1 MFSNVHKDVGNN
13 KIRHQYSLGSKTS
26 QLYTKKIP
34 KSRLFTTLELEK
46 MKALTR
52 KAMLDDSDF
61 RKKIKDAQQ
70 YAKDT
75 WKLLDKKHV
84 LQLEFNKTQAD
95 AKVKQ
100 LQSLLRNKD
109 LDEAKKIVLSID
121 LTRAKKEATEAN
133 AILNNYLNT
142 GNEKLSRFRSAFA
155 SIWSWFLSVGQS
167 IGFGVA
173 ALIKTGI
180 DKVADFIKSA
190 SDNAINFE
198 SAFAGVKKTIEA
210 TAWGF
215 QGLKKELK
223 DMATEIPV
231 GFEELS
237 KIAELWGQL
246 WIAKKDLKDFTRV
259 IANLWVSTNL
269 STEAAATSLA
279 RIANVFQLSSKDYE
293 KLWNTI
299 VQLGNNFAT
308 TESEIVDFSSYLMAS
323 AKTAGFTADE
333 VFAIGST
340 LSSVAINAEAGWSA
354 FSKVISVIN
363 TAVATGNKT
372 IKDFAKVAWLSAE
385 EFAMQWKEKP
395 SEAFTRFVEGLG
407 REGAFAI
414 PIIQDLLGNNVRLQN
429 GMLATANAGSKLRE
443 AFAMAHEEYENG
455 NALQTE
461 ASKRYETAQSKI
473 AMLDNEL
480 ENMSETLWKKAI
492 PAMVWWKEVLVDIH
506 SWINNLFGATDVF
519 SEHLGKLTDKI
530 TENEEAMKKLSEAY
544 REGKISKEEYL
555 ESMQKLWIEKANL
568 KKEYE
573 EEERFLSENEKAMKK
588 IEDRL
593 KSLQEEQAKN
603 SEKLAEA
610 KKNQE
615 ELSQKWYAWEEWGN
629 RYSAIVKVLT
639 ERINENAEEERKLIE
654 QKAQLEKSNA
664 EREVSN
670 YSLKDT
676 FDLVKDAMKKVNDFR
691 LNESGTRAE
700 FDKTKQAALNS
711 IDAFEKRLSMI
722 WANWGNVVS
731 RYINTQMAN
740 FVNKAKWVLAWLQWN
755 GVEKTDGWYKPSNKW
770 YWSKKDPLAK
780 KKEEL
785 KKLRDLQIEQIKDSE
800 QSERDK
806 YKSILKVNEDY
817 KKKLAALE
825 WKSNDEIIKQA
836 EDAAKDEERIIKDK
850 YSKIN
855 KAIEKSEGN
864 LKDYWKQIQ
873 EVKKKRKDA
882 LTDMKKQL
890 QDLNHEMK
898 ELDQNYTDEQA
909 DRWVEVKN
917 QIKNNS
923 RDNSGLDRITQN
935 YDKKTLEQRR
945 DAGQK
950 EINNIDIDKVIE
962 QLNLK
967 EEEAFLEGKIT
978 EEKRKQAEE
987 NSKLSESQKRDIQYQ
1002 KDKLILQEKINIA
1015 KAFSSQKD
1023 FFENKLSIWENS
1035 DWSLKASYI
1044 DENWEEKQVTDYKNI
1059 QYLADLA
1066 NKQAVMKKEIEDLEL
1081 KTAEEYKIYETLN
1094 QQKADLEKNQTEI
1107 LQEEIQKRKN
1117 EVSSYVDHYEK
1128 EANRQLDIAKNLAQ
1142 QMQSYAAQYVAAKA
1156 SMWGGGSTTNITNH
1170 AGNTVNQTYNIN
1182 NPSDASAAV
1191 FRAATE
1197 RLIN

>member
-1 MFSNVHKDVGNN
+1 
-13 KIRHQYSLGSKTS
+13 
-26 QLYTKKIP
+26 
-34 KSRLFTTLELEK
+34 
-46 MKALTR
+46 MKALTW

-121 LTRAKKEATEAN
+121 LTRAKKEAIEAN

-142 GNEKLSRFRSAFA
+142 GNEKLSRFRSAFQDLKTGFFQIWGAVA
-155 SIWSWFLSVGQS
+155 SA
-167 IGFGVA
+167 IGFWVG
-173 ALIKTGI
+173 ALAKWITSSVTWYFRDSILLAKEYET
-180 DKVADFIKSA
+180 
-190 SDNAINFE
+190 
-198 SAFAGVKKTIEA
+198 AFAGVRKTVKATEIE
-210 TAWGF
+210 F
-215 QGLKKELK
+215 QGLKNQLK
-223 DMATEIPV
+223 DMATRIPMS
-231 GFEELS
+231 FWELAS
-237 KIAELWGQL
+237 IMEQGGQL
-246 WIAKKDLKDFTRV
+246 GVEKENLAKFTEVVAKLGIA
-259 IANLWVSTNL
+259 TNMT
-269 STEAAATSLA
+269 SEAAADLLA
-279 RIANVFQLSSKDYE
+279 KYANILKMPLSQIDQLGAV
-293 KLWNTI
+293 I

-308 TESEIVDFSSYLMAS
+308 TESDVTNFSSRIAGAGKIANMNAAEIMAI
-323 AKTAGFTADE
+323 ATAF
-333 VFAIGST
+333 
-340 LSSVAINAEAGWSA
+340 SSVGIEAEAGGTA
-354 FSKVISVIN
+354 VQKVLLDMN
-363 TAVATGNKT
+363 TAVVSWGKQLNAY
-372 IKDFAKVAWLSAE
+372 AKAIWISAEQFKKMRKEDSTWTFVKFIQKLWDAGQEAQLILNDLHLTDQRLTRSFLSLAQNSKILTDAVTMANEARKENTALSAE
-385 EFAMQWKEKP
+385 AEQRFATTESKIQMEQNKRANSMAAVGEWLLGLNLLWEQFK
-395 SEAFTRFVEGLG
+395 TWFVES
-407 REGAFAI
+407 
-414 PIIQDLLGNNVRLQN
+414 IQRIVGVSKEHNTITEELLWNIASLTEE
-429 GMLATANAGSKLRE
+429 MKKLRGE
-443 AFAMAHEEYENG
+443 YDSGAISIEEYARQMAKLEKQKSDAEKAKDKELRRLEEISEQVKIQNKDLEFNIKWYG
-455 NALQTE
+455 YLQKKIEELTAAGKEHSKEMETQKRMLEFVGEKIQKNKDSIEELNA
-461 ASKRYETAQSKI
+461 SYEYGAGTTAERVKANKKTQEAQSKLNET
-473 AMLDNEL
+473 LDAFNSQEVKKDATIEQFEALRKQAIETAKGVISLYEAESLLWTIKKSDFTKFSGWQNLWNLVKKNGFSVSARTQTIQGNKQLTDAKKQLAEL
-480 ENMSETLWKKAI
+480 ENLDYKSRKGTWSSNNNKF
-492 PAMVWWKEVLVDIH
+492 WG
-506 SWINNLFGATDVF
+506 SWG
-519 SEHLGKLTDKI
+519 G
-530 TENEEAMKKLSEAY
+530 
-544 REGKISKEEYL
+544 
-555 ESMQKLWIEKANL
+555 
-568 KKEYE
+568 
-573 EEERFLSENEKAMKK
+573 
-588 IEDRL
+588 
-593 KSLQEEQAKN
+593 
-603 SEKLAEA
+603 
-610 KKNQE
+610 
-615 ELSQKWYAWEEWGN
+615 
-629 RYSAIVKVLT
+629 
-639 ERINENAEEERKLIE
+639 
-654 QKAQLEKSNA
+654 
-664 EREVSN
+664 
-670 YSLKDT
+670 
-676 FDLVKDAMKKVNDFR
+676 KDA
-691 LNESGTRAE
+691 
-700 FDKTKQAALNS
+700 
-711 IDAFEKRLSMI
+711 
-722 WANWGNVVS
+722 
-731 RYINTQMAN
+731 
-740 FVNKAKWVLAWLQWN
+740 
-755 GVEKTDGWYKPSNKW
+755 
-770 YWSKKDPLAK
+770 LAK

-817 KKKLAALE
+817 KKKLADLE

-873 EVKKKRKDA
+873 EVKKKWKDA

-935 YDKKTLEQRR
+935 YDKKTIEQRR

-1023 FFENKLSIWENS
+1023 FFDNKLSIWENS

-1182 NPSDASAAV
+1182 NPSDASAAI

>member
-1 MFSNVHKDVGNN
+1 
-13 KIRHQYSLGSKTS
+13 
-26 QLYTKKIP
+26 
-34 KSRLFTTLELEK
+34 
-46 MKALTR
+46 
-52 KAMLDDSDF
+52 
-61 RKKIKDAQQ
+61 
-70 YAKDT
+70 
-75 WKLLDKKHV
+75 
-84 LQLEFNKTQAD
+84 
-95 AKVKQ
+95 
-100 LQSLLRNKD
+100 
-109 LDEAKKIVLSID
+109 
-121 LTRAKKEATEAN
+121 
-133 AILNNYLNT
+133 
-142 GNEKLSRFRSAFA
+142 
-155 SIWSWFLSVGQS
+155 
-167 IGFGVA
+167 
-173 ALIKTGI
+173 
-180 DKVADFIKSA
+180 
-190 SDNAINFE
+190 
-198 SAFAGVKKTIEA
+198 
-210 TAWGF
+210 
-215 QGLKKELK
+215 
-223 DMATEIPV
+223 
-231 GFEELS
+231 
-237 KIAELWGQL
+237 
-246 WIAKKDLKDFTRV
+246 
-259 IANLWVSTNL
+259 
-269 STEAAATSLA
+269 
-279 RIANVFQLSSKDYE
+279 
-293 KLWNTI
+293 
-299 VQLGNNFAT
+299 
-308 TESEIVDFSSYLMAS
+308 
-323 AKTAGFTADE
+323 
-333 VFAIGST
+333 
-340 LSSVAINAEAGWSA
+340 
-354 FSKVISVIN
+354 
-363 TAVATGNKT
+363 
-372 IKDFAKVAWLSAE
+372 
-385 EFAMQWKEKP
+385 
-395 SEAFTRFVEGLG
+395 
-407 REGAFAI
+407 
-414 PIIQDLLGNNVRLQN
+414 
-429 GMLATANAGSKLRE
+429 
-443 AFAMAHEEYENG
+443 
-455 NALQTE
+455 
-461 ASKRYETAQSKI
+461 
-473 AMLDNEL
+473 
-480 ENMSETLWKKAI
+480 
-492 PAMVWWKEVLVDIH
+492 
-506 SWINNLFGATDVF
+506 
-519 SEHLGKLTDKI
+519 
-530 TENEEAMKKLSEAY
+530 
-544 REGKISKEEYL
+544 
-555 ESMQKLWIEKANL
+555 
-568 KKEYE
+568 
-573 EEERFLSENEKAMKK
+573 MKK

-691 LNESGTRAE
+691 LNESATRAE

-873 EVKKKRKDA
+873 EVKKKWKDA

-890 QDLNHEMK
+890 QDRNHEMK

-1023 FFENKLSIWENS
+1023 FFENKLNIWENS

-1142 QMQSYAAQYVAAKA
+1142 QMRSYAAQYVAAKA